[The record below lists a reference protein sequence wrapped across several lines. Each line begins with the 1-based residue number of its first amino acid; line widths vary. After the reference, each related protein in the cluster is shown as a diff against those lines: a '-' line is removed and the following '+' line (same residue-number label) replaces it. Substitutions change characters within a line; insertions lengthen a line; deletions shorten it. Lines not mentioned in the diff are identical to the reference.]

1 MFAYFHYS
9 SIIFKQIINILSR
22 IINIINRKRDNN
34 AIILFLFTAA
44 TASLSLEVNA
54 EEQNP
59 KRIEVTADTENAIT
73 NALKDA
79 VSGDTLIIH
88 AGEYKEQVCITTS
101 NLTIK
106 AEEGAI
112 LNGEYIS
119 LENESEVKSDSMV
132 YIEADNV
139 SISGLEIKG
148 LKLHHI
154 SNSKNVRFII
164 SHSVKARL
172 LS

>member
-1 MFAYFHYS
+1 M
-9 SIIFKQIINILSR
+9 
-22 IINIINRKRDNN
+22 
-34 AIILFLFTAA
+34 
-44 TASLSLEVNA
+44 EVNA

-73 NALKDA
+73 NALIDA

-88 AGEYKEQVCITTS
+88 AGEYKEQICITTT

-112 LNGEYIS
+112 LNGEDIS

-148 LKLHHI
+148 LKDDLY
-154 SNSKNVRFII
+154 SP
-164 SHSVKARL
+164 
-172 LS
+172 